1 MLRDVGWQFV
11 NQMYNFGMNV
21 ANSGQTVDI
30 NERLGQCG
38 LTVVGSCGGAL
49 GARLALQKVMAS
61 AMQGASKVG
70 RGSFLLSIVCNQVL
84 PPLTGS
90 VLGNY
95 INMKMSRLQE
105 TTDGLAVRS
114 APHMGGELI
123 GYSPIAGQRAVT
135 ETIHSRNLLMAGG
148 MLGMTLLPALFCH
161 DPSAAGGLGCTQ
173 NKALDDFVVCCNTA
187 MVVFARGPHARPS
200 RASSPSRIFASISSV
215 FWPCSLRPVLPLSLA
230 PFQSYIEIEA
240 ADLEPA
246 FASRATGEEIHRGST
261 PTVGSSVILG
271 IRIIQV
277 RTL

>member
-61 AMQGASKVG
+61 AMQGASKAG

-148 MLGMTLLPALFCH
+148 MLGMTLLPALFLPMTH
-161 DPSAAGGLGCTQ
+161 PRLEDWLAHKT
-173 NKALDDFVVCCNTA
+173 KRWT
-187 MVVFARGPHARPS
+187 
-200 RASSPSRIFASISSV
+200 ISSYVASMPRWSSFCAWASRSAKVVHPHLPV
-215 FWPCSLRPVLPLSLA
+215 FLPAYLAFSGLALYMVLPLSLA

-246 FASRATGEEIHRGST
+246 FASRAAKGEIPSRLYAYRG
-261 PTVGSSVILG
+261 L
-271 IRIIQV
+271 
-277 RTL
+277 